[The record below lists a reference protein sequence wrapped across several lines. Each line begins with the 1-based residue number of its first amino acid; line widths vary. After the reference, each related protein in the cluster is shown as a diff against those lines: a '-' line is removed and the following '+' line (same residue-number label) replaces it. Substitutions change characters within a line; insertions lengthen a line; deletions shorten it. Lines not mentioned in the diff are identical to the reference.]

1 MLFNVINNF
10 TMSPKLI
17 DIPDLKLVQLQ
28 YESDSW
34 KRVLAFIR
42 DENIHLKYR
51 LSDVLKNNFDKQLL
65 VQLENFQ
72 SNFVKEDDLLAVLR
86 SDLAELDKLLVWE
99 IMNDE
104 KLMANVE
111 NKMKAIRCNIHN
123 AEKQF
128 NQLKADFISYLTEN
142 M

>member
-1 MLFNVINNF
+1 
-10 TMSPKLI
+10 MSPKLI
-17 DIPDLKLVQLQ
+17 DIPDLKLIQLQ

-34 KRVLAFIR
+34 KRVLAFMR

-51 LSDVLKNNFDKQLL
+51 LSDVLKNSFDKQLL
-65 VQLENFQ
+65 SPLENFQ

-86 SDLAELDKLLVWE
+86 SDLAELDKLLIWQM
-99 IMNDE
+99 MNDDQ
-104 KLMANVE
+104 LMANVDK
-111 NKMKAIRCNIHN
+111 KMKAIRCNIYN

-128 NQLKADFISYLTEN
+128 NQLKSDFISYLTEN